1 MNDSMDPRA
10 VRSREAMLV
19 AARDLLQR
27 EGPGAVTHQRVAQH
41 AGVGRAT
48 VYRHWPDA
56 EQLLLETLNGVVMPF
71 FRDPVTP
78 VRPWLRSQLLT
89 LADEMALPAVAAVAL
104 TLMQG
109 ALWEPHIATRRDA
122 LVATLTDQLRPVLQ
136 LAVSTGEL
144 DTACDA
150 QDAAALLIGPI
161 LFRTTMQTDKV
172 TAPLIDYLLSS
183 LGTWHLADDV

>member
-1 MNDSMDPRA
+1 
-10 VRSREAMLV
+10 MLA

-56 EQLLLETLNGVVMPF
+56 ERLLLETLNGVAMPF
-71 FRDPVTP
+71 FRDPVAP
-78 VRPWLRSQLLT
+78 VRPWLHGQLRT

-109 ALWEPHIATRRDA
+109 ALWEPHIAGRRDA
-122 LVATLTDQLRPVLQ
+122 LIATLVDQLCPVLE

-144 DTACDA
+144 DTTCDA
-150 QDAAALLIGPI
+150 RDAAALLVGPI
-161 LFRTTMQTDKV
+161 LFRTTMQAGKV
-172 TAPLIDYLLSS
+172 TAALIDHLLDG
-183 LGTWHLADDV
+183 LGAWNPVDSA